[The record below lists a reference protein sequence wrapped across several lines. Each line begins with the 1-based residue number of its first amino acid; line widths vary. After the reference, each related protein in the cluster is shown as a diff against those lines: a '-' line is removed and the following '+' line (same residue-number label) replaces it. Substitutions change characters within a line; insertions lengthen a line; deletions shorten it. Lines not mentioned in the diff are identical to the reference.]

1 MKHVYISLEDTF
13 KQNKFFQ
20 ELRIL
25 GLKKNHCAYFSSM
38 KKKCIHNSFEMVSNL
53 GYRLEH

>member
-1 MKHVYISLEDTF
+1 MSMKHVYISLEDTF

-25 GLKKNHCAYFSSM
+25 GLKKKSLCLFQLNEEKVYSQFFWDG
-38 KKKCIHNSFEMVSNL
+38 I
-53 GYRLEH
+53 